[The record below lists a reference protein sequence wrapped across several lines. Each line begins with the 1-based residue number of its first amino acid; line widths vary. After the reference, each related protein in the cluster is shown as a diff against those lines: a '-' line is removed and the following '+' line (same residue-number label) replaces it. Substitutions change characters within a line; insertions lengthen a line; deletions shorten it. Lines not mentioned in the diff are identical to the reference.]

1 MSSKFYSARWI
12 VPITSPVVKDGC
24 VEVADELIVAVHAEA
39 PADVQ
44 VVELGDIALLP
55 GLINAHTHLEFSN
68 LQAPLG
74 EPAASFDQW
83 IAEVVKYRRA
93 QAEDAAVRIQDVVHA
108 GLVESANSAVVA
120 VGEITTNGELADC
133 YLSSNT
139 KVISLLEVIN
149 FSRDEIEN
157 KTAEVESYLHALK
170 CQGLSA
176 GISPHAPYTVSWQQL
191 TDLCRLSEQYRV
203 PCVMHLAET
212 KEEGELLAR
221 RKGVLRDMLDR
232 LGMWE
237 DVAIPEAV
245 SYLDYVELLA
255 TSWRALIVHGNYLS
269 SEVQQFLGTK
279 RDQLAVCFCPRTH
292 AWFGHDRYPL
302 EEMLN
307 HRVRI
312 CLGTDSRASNPDLS
326 LISEIQYVAQQ
337 YSDLTSFQI
346 LKMVT
351 SNAAFALG
359 LESQLGFIGSG
370 AFSRLLSVPIQAG
383 ESLETQLLD
392 CLSAA
397 ELVSL

>member
-212 KEEGELLAR
+212 
-221 RKGVLRDMLDR
+221 
-232 LGMWE
+232 
-237 DVAIPEAV
+237 
-245 SYLDYVELLA
+245 
-255 TSWRALIVHGNYLS
+255 
-269 SEVQQFLGTK
+269 
-279 RDQLAVCFCPRTH
+279 
-292 AWFGHDRYPL
+292 
-302 EEMLN
+302 
-307 HRVRI
+307 
-312 CLGTDSRASNPDLS
+312 
-326 LISEIQYVAQQ
+326 
-337 YSDLTSFQI
+337 
-346 LKMVT
+346 
-351 SNAAFALG
+351 
-359 LESQLGFIGSG
+359 
-370 AFSRLLSVPIQAG
+370 
-383 ESLETQLLD
+383 
-392 CLSAA
+392 
-397 ELVSL
+397 